1 MGLIAQVVR
10 SSLVPEESK
19 RWLWGHL
26 LQQMQG
32 TDRGGRNGVCSSDW
46 RGLHSAGQLFQSGG
60 DVEGMSPVRRFS
72 AEELEN
78 GRLEEERGRF

>member
-1 MGLIAQVVR
+1 MQLIVQVVR

-19 RWLWGHL
+19 SLLWVQL

-32 TDRGGRNGVCSSDW
+32 TDRGGRNGVCSSDL
-46 RGLHSAGQLFQSGG
+46 RGLHSAGQLFQSVGE
-60 DVEGMSPVRRFS
+60 VEGMSPVKQFL

-78 GRLEEERGRF
+78 GRLEEEQVRF